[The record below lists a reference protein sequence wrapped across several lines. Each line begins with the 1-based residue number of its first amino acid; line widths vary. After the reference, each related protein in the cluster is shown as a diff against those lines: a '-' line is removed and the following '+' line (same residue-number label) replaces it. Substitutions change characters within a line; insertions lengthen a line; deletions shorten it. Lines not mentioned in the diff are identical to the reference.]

1 MVPKKNISAF
11 SEKIYPRSPERTLM
25 MFFSSKLRFRT
36 SVLSPFLRTRQR
48 RPLQD
53 VVGKRNHTV
62 LASNSAKNVVKIVE
76 VGPRDG
82 LQNEKEIIPVRVKV
96 ELINRLMR
104 AGLMTIEAGSF
115 VRPDMIPQ
123 VCTFSLIISFVLFY
137 FSLSKRIFCF

>member
-1 MVPKKNISAF
+1 
-11 SEKIYPRSPERTLM
+11 
-25 MFFSSKLRFRT
+25 MFFSSKLPLRT
-36 SVLSPFLRTRQR
+36 SVLSPFLRTRR
-48 RPLQD
+48 RQPLQH
-53 VVGKRNHTV
+53 VTGKRNHTV
-62 LASNSAKNVVKIVE
+62 LASNSTKNVVKIVE

-123 VCTFSLIISFVLFY
+123 VCTFSLIISCVLFY
-137 FSLSKRIFCF
+137 FPSPNGSFVF